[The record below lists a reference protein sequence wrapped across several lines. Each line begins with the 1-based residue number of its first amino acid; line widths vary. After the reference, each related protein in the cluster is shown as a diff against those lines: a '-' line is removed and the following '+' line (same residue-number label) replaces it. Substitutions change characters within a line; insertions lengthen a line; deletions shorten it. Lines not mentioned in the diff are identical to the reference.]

1 MKNLRNRVQL
11 IGNLGNNPV
20 LSETNNGIKY
30 IKLSLATN
38 SIYIN
43 KNGEKIKETQWHP
56 IVAWGKQAEFADKYI
71 IKGQEVCIEGRLNYR
86 NYEDSDGNKKNVFE
100 IIANEILLL
109 KK

>member
-30 IKLSLATN
+30 IKLSIATN

-56 IVAWGKQAEFADKYI
+56 IVAWGKQAEFA
-71 IKGQEVCIEGRLNYR
+71 
-86 NYEDSDGNKKNVFE
+86 NKCKK
-100 IIANEILLL
+100 IGLLATSFCCR
-109 KK
+109 